1 MKCQYSR
8 YCVDL
13 LCFAAYCGV
22 LVCLVVFNVIGVIDV
37 ERFVNVIICVG
48 AASILVVLSLLLNM
62 GRNSPLFAIGRKQS
76 CLPKA

>member
-22 LVCLVVFNVIGVIDV
+22 CVCVVDV